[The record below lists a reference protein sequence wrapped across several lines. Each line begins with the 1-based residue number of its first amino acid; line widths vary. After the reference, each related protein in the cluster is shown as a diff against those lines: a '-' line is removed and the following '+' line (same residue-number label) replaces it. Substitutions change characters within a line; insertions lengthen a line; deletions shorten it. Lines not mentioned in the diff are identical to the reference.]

1 MAITHPTAARNTLA
15 NAINTLVN
23 AGSAAGKLKILTSG
37 DALLATLTL
46 ADPAFGS
53 ASNGAIALDC
63 DPVLSAQATGTGT
76 AAKFTVTDS
85 DDTIIYQGS
94 VATSGGDL
102 TIDNTSIVTGQTV
115 NVTAHS
121 YTAPA

>member
-15 NAINTLVN
+15 SAINTLVN

-37 DALLATLTL
+37 DALLATITL
-46 ADPAFGS
+46 NDPAFGS
-53 ASNGAIALDC
+53 PSNGAIAAVTS
-63 DPVLSAQATGTGT
+63 PALSTTATGTGT

-85 DDTIIYQGS
+85 DDTVVYQGS